1 MSMMFD
7 GLPDCQTG
15 SSMKQKEDGE
25 EESPDKNQCLRVT
38 TTEANDIFDDEIWN
52 YSAFI
57 PAQDQ
62 IYSG

>member
-1 MSMMFD
+1 MMFD

-15 SSMKQKEDGE
+15 SSMKQKED
-25 EESPDKNQCLRVT
+25 EESPDKNLRVT

-57 PAQDQ
+57 P
-62 IYSG
+62 S